1 MAAAMQAR
9 EVRLGFGW
17 DGAAQETGLPGTHV
31 HAWDAQDFRADV
43 CMGLVAAQVIDTVS
57 KACAYGAYDK
67 LQEFV
72 AADPGCVNAPDESG
86 YFPLQWAALNNRMAE
101 ANYLLAQGASVNA
114 TDHTGQTALHWAAV
128 RGSLPVI
135 ETLLR
140 NHADCELK
148 DNKGYTV
155 AHVAA
160 QYGQTAVLYHLV
172 RWDTWQQRA
181 WRAWAACDW
190 CMVLMFLLHM
200 ALT

>member
-1 MAAAMQAR
+1 MGGTELHRKLAS
-9 EVRLGFGW
+9 
-17 DGAAQETGLPGTHV
+17 QEHMYM
-31 HAWDAQDFRADV
+31 HAWDAQDSRADV

-86 YFPLQWAALNNRMAE
+86 YFPLQWAALNNRMSE

-172 RWDTWQQRA
+172 RWDTAHGNKKHGVHGSLLQLVHGALLAAHGAQGTRPQQI
-181 WRAWAACDW
+181 
-190 CMVLMFLLHM
+190 
-200 ALT
+200 